1 LLDIVHCEKK
11 LYLVFEFL
19 ALDLKKY
26 LDTVSVT
33 GLPMAL
39 VKVDILVLISDTC
52 DVIWNRLEIL

>member
-1 LLDIVHCEKK
+1 LHYEKK

-39 VKVDILVLISDTC
+39 VKVASPMNQIQM
-52 DVIWNRLEIL
+52 

>member
-39 VKVDILVLISDTC
+39 VKVWMNDTYDMWC
-52 DVIWNRLEIL
+52 GLYEEF

>member
-1 LLDIVHCEKK
+1 MIALIFRWRLLDILHYEKK

-39 VKVDILVLISDTC
+39 VKVASPTNQI
-52 DVIWNRLEIL
+52 